1 MRKIII
7 ILTFG
12 ILLDGCSIS
21 RNTGKSVIVKSTN
34 ELQENVL
41 ESVKNQ
47 NITNESFFVQKA
59 EIEVQTKNGNE
70 EFIATIKF
78 EIPDRYLISLKSR
91 SGIEGAR
98 IYISNDS
105 ILVNDR
111 LNKKV
116 YSGNSLYLMRK
127 YGVSL
132 SCLPLIFGDLLLNK
146 NFKQGQEKCS
156 GDKLN
161 INCLL
166 KGVEI
171 KYEIDCNRRKTIA
184 VKDLTNFVQQGI
196 QIEYGN
202 FRIVDKKLIPKTVKI
217 IDSQYN
223 ANIKIRFLKIK
234 SPWNGSFIFMPGKGY
249 ELIELV

>member
-1 MRKIII
+1 
-7 ILTFG
+7 
-12 ILLDGCSIS
+12 
-21 RNTGKSVIVKSTN
+21 
-34 ELQENVL
+34 
-41 ESVKNQ
+41 
-47 NITNESFFVQKA
+47 
-59 EIEVQTKNGNE
+59 
-70 EFIATIKF
+70 
-78 EIPDRYLISLKSR
+78 
-91 SGIEGAR
+91 
-98 IYISNDS
+98 
-105 ILVNDR
+105 
-111 LNKKV
+111 
-116 YSGNSLYLMRK
+116 
-127 YGVSL
+127 
-132 SCLPLIFGDLLLNK
+132 
-146 NFKQGQEKCS
+146 
-156 GDKLN
+156 LN